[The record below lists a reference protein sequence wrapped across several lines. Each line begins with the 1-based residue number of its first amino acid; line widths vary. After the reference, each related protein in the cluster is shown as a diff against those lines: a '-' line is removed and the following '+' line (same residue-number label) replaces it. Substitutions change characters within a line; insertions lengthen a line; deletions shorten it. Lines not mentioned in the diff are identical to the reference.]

1 MRGTMGLMSE
11 ENTRHYPFEDL
22 GKCLRVM
29 REKRRETLAEVSGAV
44 EIEIEVLGS
53 FEQGAER
60 PSEDI
65 LLLLISHFG
74 AKEDEATKLWEL
86 AEYGKTANK
95 DAGARQHNVL
105 AMPGEARI
113 SYTDMVHTTANQYGV
128 VINFMQEAGPTG
140 RPLIV
145 SRVGMSKEHARSLIE
160 VLTVVLNGPVTKA
173 LPPPKKSKKK
183 SQEKTDH

>member
-1 MRGTMGLMSE
+1 MEVMSE
-11 ENTRHYPFEDL
+11 ENTRHYPYKSL
-22 GKCLRVM
+22 GKSLRVM
-29 REKRRETLAEVSGAV
+29 REKLRETLAEVSGAV
-44 EIEIEVLGS
+44 EIEIEALNS
-53 FEQGAER
+53 FEQGTAR

-86 AEYGKTANK
+86 AEYEKPVNK
-95 DAGARQHNVL
+95 EPDTSKSNVL

-113 SYTDMVHTTANQYGV
+113 AYTDLVHTTANQYGV
-128 VINFMQEAGPTG
+128 VINFMQEAGPAG
-140 RPLIV
+140 QPLIV

-160 VLTVVLNGPVTKA
+160 VLKVVLDSTTPKA
-173 LPPPKKSKKK
+173 LPPSSKSKRK